1 MTKPTNTVTLTLPP
15 DVDASEAE
23 LLMYISLFG
32 KGSISSGKAS
42 EYLGISRVT
51 FLEQAAAHGIN
62 MFSDDADTIEQV
74 LDIEL

>member
-1 MTKPTNTVTLTLPP
+1 
-15 DVDASEAE
+15 
-23 LLMYISLFG
+23 MYISLFG

-42 EYLGISRVT
+42 EYLGVSRIA